1 MENKIVNNQI
11 SIAKGQY
18 NMKTKRFLLL
28 FLALSLIISGCG
40 GAPEK
45 KTHTIGII
53 VEIPWLSPIV
63 DNFKTTMTE
72 LGYVEGE
79 NVTYLYDL
87 NVGPDQAAFDK
98 EAARLM
104 EENVDLF
111 FTVGTM
117 TTKAAKKATEGSD
130 IPVVFTPV
138 INPVEEGV
146 VDSIARPGGNVTG
159 VQIVDHS
166 AKALEWALRI
176 APDTKHVYIPHNPDD
191 TITMLIMK
199 GVFEAIPSLGVELL
213 PSEVKSVDEMLA
225 AVSALPEDTIIFVVS
240 PISSLET
247 GVEQLGKEA
256 LKYGVPIFTCNR
268 EINTPPFPI
277 SNYTVTFSGEAK
289 QGAQMVDRILKGAK
303 PGDTPVET
311 AEYFLDVDLK
321 QAQAFGIQIPDE
333 ILNQANVIVR

>member
-1 MENKIVNNQI
+1 M
-11 SIAKGQY
+11 SAK
-18 NMKTKRFLLL
+18 RILILL
-28 FLALSLIISGCG
+28 FALSLILSGCG
-40 GAPEK
+40 GAPNKEM
-45 KTHTIGII
+45 HTIGII

-72 LGYVEGE
+72 LGYVEGK
-79 NVTYLYDL
+79 NITYLYDP

-104 EENVDLF
+104 EANVDLF

-117 TTKAAKKATEGSD
+117 TTKAAKKATEGTD

-138 INPVEEGV
+138 INPVAEGV
-146 VDSIARPGGNVTG
+146 VESIAQPGGNVTG

-166 AKALEWALRI
+166 AKALEWALKI
-176 APDTKHVYIPHNPDD
+176 APDTKYVYIPYNPDD
-191 TITMLIMK
+191 TITMLIMQ
-199 GVFEAIPSLGVELL
+199 GVLEAIPSLGVELL

-225 AVSALPEDTIIFVVS
+225 VVSALPEDTLIFVVS

-247 GVEQLGKEA
+247 GVEQLGQEA

-277 SNYTVTFSGEAK
+277 SNYTVTFPGEAQ

-303 PGDTPVET
+303 PADTPVET
-311 AEYFLDVDLK
+311 AEYYLDVDLK
-321 QAQAFGIQIPDE
+321 QAQAFGLQIPDE
-333 ILNQANVIVR
+333 ILNQANIIVR